1 MDYRVVPTICTYCGC
16 GCGVGLEVVE
26 GKVTRT
32 IPIRTNPV
40 NEGKLCIKGWNVHEF
55 IHHPARL
62 TEPLLRRNGRLDT
75 ASWDEVLDY
84 VAGELTRIKNA
95 YGPDSI
101 GFLVSA
107 KCTNEDNYVAQK
119 FARAVIGTN
128 NVDHCARL

>member
-1 MDYRVVPTICTYCGC
+1 M
-16 GCGVGLEVVE
+16 E
-26 GKVTRT
+26 GKVTRAL
-32 IPIRTNPV
+32 PVKTNPV
-40 NEGKLCIKGWNVHEF
+40 NEGKLCIKGWNIHEF
-55 IHHPARL
+55 IHHPERL
-62 TEPLLRRNGRLDT
+62 TKPLLRRNGQFE
-75 ASWDEVLDY
+75 AVSWDEALDY
-84 VAGELTRIKNA
+84 LAKELARIKET